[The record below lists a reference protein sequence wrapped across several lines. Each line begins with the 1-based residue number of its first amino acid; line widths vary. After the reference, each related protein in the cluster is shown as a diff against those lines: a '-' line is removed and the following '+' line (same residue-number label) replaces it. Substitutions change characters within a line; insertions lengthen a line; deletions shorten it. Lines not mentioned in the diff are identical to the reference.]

1 MMDKTQQKKSSGVL
15 MHLSSLPSEYGIGSM
30 GAPARKFVDFLKKA
44 GQTYWQMLPI
54 CPTSYGDSPYQSFST
69 YAGNPYFIDLEML
82 ESAGYLEAEEYKT
95 VDWESAPDHVNYGA
109 LYQKRYPILRKAV
122 RRFQE
127 TASDDYEAFCRKND
141 YWLHDYASFMALK
154 AASGGKAWMDWEPA
168 LRNREQKALE
178 HAAAAYKEEIEF
190 WKSLQYLFFEQW
202 KALREYANEA
212 GLQIIGD
219 LPIYV
224 SLDSVDVWAH
234 PELFQLDENKVP
246 REVAGCPPDG
256 FSADGQLW
264 GNPLFDWDYMKQ
276 NGYRWWTARIGY
288 LCKVYDMLRID
299 HFRGFDSYYAIP
311 GKDKTARN
319 GEWRKGPGM
328 DLFRTLEEKLG
339 KLNIIV
345 EDLGYLTPSVIQM
358 VKDSGFP
365 GMKLIQFA
373 FDTREDGDYLPH
385 NYPVHSVVYTG
396 THDNDTILG
405 WFATAPKESVKFAKE
420 YLRLTKTEG
429 YNWGMMKGAWASV
442 SELAIVTM
450 QDLLDLGSE
459 ARMNIPSTLGT
470 NWKWRM
476 KDGQLTDQLAKKV
489 CCCMKTYGRIRK

>member
-1 MMDKTQQKKSSGVL
+1 
-15 MHLSSLPSEYGIGSM
+15 
-30 GAPARKFVDFLKKA
+30 
-44 GQTYWQMLPI
+44 
-54 CPTSYGDSPYQSFST
+54 
-69 YAGNPYFIDLEML
+69 
-82 ESAGYLEAEEYKT
+82 
-95 VDWESAPDHVNYGA
+95 
-109 LYQKRYPILRKAV
+109 
-122 RRFQE
+122 
-127 TASDDYEAFCRKND
+127 
-141 YWLHDYASFMALK
+141 MALK

-299 HFRGFDSYYAIP
+299 HFRGFDSYFAIP
-311 GKDKTARN
+311 YGDTNAKRGYWKQ
-319 GEWRKGPGM
+319 GPGM
-328 DLFRTLEEKLG
+328 DLFHAVEQQIG
-339 KLNIIV
+339 AQNIMA
-345 EDLGYLTPSVIQM
+345 EDLGYMTESV
-358 VKDSGFP
+358 KKLLADSGFP
-365 GMKLIQFA
+365 GIKLLQFA
-373 FDTREDGDYLPH
+373 FDSRDGGGTSYFPED
-385 NYPVHSVVYTG
+385 YPPNCVAYVG
-396 THDNDTILG
+396 THDNDTAVGWTTSAEPEDVKRAYDYLG
-405 WFATAPKESVKFAKE
+405 VTDAADINWVMMRAIWNSRAN
-420 YLRLTKTEG
+420 LTI
-429 YNWGMMKGAWASV
+429 V
-442 SELAIVTM
+442 LA
-450 QDLLDLGSE
+450 QDLLGLGSE
-459 ARMNIPSTLGT
+459 SRMNKPSTVGS
-470 NWKWRM
+470 NWCWRAVE
-476 KDGQLTDQLAKKV
+476 GCFTDALAAKVRGEMERFGRLDRPDKKV
-489 CCCMKTYGRIRK
+489 

>member
-1 MMDKTQQKKSSGVL
+1 MEIRLISLFLL
-15 MHLSSLPSEYGIGSM
+15 MREIRILLIWKCWKVPVIWK
-30 GAPARKFVDFLKKA
+30 RK
-44 GQTYWQMLPI
+44 I
-54 CPTSYGDSPYQSFST
+54 
-69 YAGNPYFIDLEML
+69 IRH
-82 ESAGYLEAEEYKT
+82 

-127 TASDDYEAFCRKND
+127 TASDDYEAFCREND

-299 HFRGFDSYYAIP
+299 HFRGFDSYFAIP
-311 GKDKTARN
+311 YGDANAKRGYWKQ
-319 GEWRKGPGM
+319 GPGM
-328 DLFRTLEEKLG
+328 DLFRAVEQQIG
-339 KLNIIV
+339 AQNIMA
-345 EDLGYLTPSVIQM
+345 EDLGYMTESV
-358 VKDSGFP
+358 KKLLADSGFP
-365 GMKLIQFA
+365 GIKLLQFA
-373 FDTREDGDYLPH
+373 FDSRDGGGASYFPED
-385 NYPVHSVVYTG
+385 YPPNCVAYVG
-396 THDNDTILG
+396 THDNDTAVGWTTSAEPEDVKRAYDYLG
-405 WFATAPKESVKFAKE
+405 VTDAADINWVMMRAIWNSRAN
-420 YLRLTKTEG
+420 LTI
-429 YNWGMMKGAWASV
+429 V
-442 SELAIVTM
+442 LA
-450 QDLLDLGSE
+450 QDLLGLGSE
-459 ARMNIPSTLGT
+459 SRMNKPSTVGS
-470 NWKWRM
+470 NWCWRAVE
-476 KDGQLTDQLAKKV
+476 GCFTDELAAKVRGEMERFGRLDRPDKKV
-489 CCCMKTYGRIRK
+489 